1 MSAQS
6 FRFLTAAQK
15 FRLYETNIIRARPT
29 QMTYLES
36 AVFSPQQH
44 KNYDQEDPFQL
55 GSILAQKII
64 LNHPYQD
71 RNKRMAL
78 VAANMFLQLHGYQLR
93 KPLFISDEIDEQIK
107 DAHCAVATKQWDA
120 KQLASFYKSIAT
132 SL

>member
-15 FRLYETNIIRARPT
+15 FRLYETNIILARPT

-55 GSILAQKII
+55 GSILAQKIF

-107 DAHCAVATKQWDA
+107 DAHCAVATK
-120 KQLASFYKSIAT
+120 
-132 SL
+132 